1 MNCIFLVVSLAIRD
15 DNDLSFYDPEW
26 QSSSEVAVTNEC
38 FSDDGLVNGIQ
49 TRSLSPCNPSSSTD
63 LFASGQNF
71 ATLKDSNLDLIS
83 PGNPVFTSND
93 NELPVNN
100 GNTELMSTSPYKVA
114 DALGGSIP
122 LEQVPRA
129 ILLLILAEWGW
140 VYNEATKKFTNT
152 EPKSPATVPE
162 PKAEPEPPTPS
173 WPKNENERWCPILE
187 FGARDTLA
195 CDSGENYSVLIDI
208 ATDIVYLLHVTPP
221 RT

>member
-1 MNCIFLVVSLAIRD
+1 MNCIFLVISLTIRD

-26 QSSSEVAVTNEC
+26 QSSSEIAATNEC
-38 FSDDGLVNGIQ
+38 FSDDGLV
-49 TRSLSPCNPSSSTD
+49 SD
-63 LFASGQNF
+63 LFANGQKF
-71 ATLKDSNLDLIS
+71 ATLSDSNLDLIS
-83 PGNPVFTSND
+83 PGNPVFTGND

-162 PKAEPEPPTPS
+162 PKAEPQPATPS

-187 FGARDTLA
+187 FGERDTLA

-208 ATDIVYLLHVTPP
+208 VTDIVYLLHATPP